1 MTKKNI
7 LCYNAYYYPSGNL
20 HIGHAYTTVAC
31 DALTRYKK
39 LSGYD
44 TFFLTGTDEHGQK
57 NSTKSARKRYFRTSL
72 C

>member
-1 MTKKNI
+1 MTKKTFYVTTPI
-7 LCYNAYYYPSGNL
+7 YYPSGNL

-44 TFFLTGTDEHGQK
+44 TYFF
-57 NSTKSARKRYFRTSL
+57 NRYR
-72 C
+72 